1 MKLKIE
7 ITDTFGGDP
16 NYAWVRR
23 YETEAK
29 TKTDTTDLE
38 HKLLAKIRAA
48 KAVAGWEGIPC
59 DVQYGHDT
67 IVLHPKNGDCVVMF
81 IEEE

>member
-16 NYAWVRR
+16 NYGWVRR
-23 YETEAK
+23 HETEAK
-29 TKTDTTDLE
+29 TNTR
-38 HKLLAKIRAA
+38 LAKIRAA
-48 KAVAGWEGIPC
+48 KAAAGWAGIPC
-59 DVQYGHDT
+59 DVQCGHDT
-67 IVLHPKNGDCVVMF
+67 IVLHPRNGDCVVMF

>member
-1 MKLKIE
+1 MKIKVE
-7 ITDTFGGDP
+7 VTDTFGGDA

-23 YETEAK
+23 YEAE
-29 TKTDTTDLE
+29 TKTNTR
-38 HKLLAKIRAA
+38 LAKIRAA
-48 KAVAGWEGIPC
+48 KAVAGWAGIPC